1 MKKLILISA
10 LLFCLTSYSQGRE
23 VVWIT
28 KEFDNK
34 IWLSVDGITTH
45 GDQLRIMIP
54 SEDCSIGNT
63 RTTFLTVTKHPDVLD
78 IKDQVVSARF
88 RDMDIKVK
96 IDYVIHQNLINGD
109 FAFVNIGWNK
119 LEEIKRFF
127 EGYDRVTLELLDDD
141 LFKPSD
147 YLDISENTWA
157 INGLNTNLDQA
168 IVECEALK

>member
-10 LLFCLTSYSQGRE
+10 LLFCLTSCSQGRE

-63 RTTFLTVTKHPDVLD
+63 RTTFFTVTKHPDVLD

-96 IDYVIHQNLINGD
+96 IDYVIHQNLINPR
-109 FAFVNIGWNK
+109 
-119 LEEIKRFF
+119 E
-127 EGYDRVTLELLDDD
+127 
-141 LFKPSD
+141 
-147 YLDISENTWA
+147 
-157 INGLNTNLDQA
+157 
-168 IVECEALK
+168 